1 MEKKIYIKPPVDRC
15 VYWSSVRNLDM
26 ENTAFIKVSIGSLY
40 AISLWEKECIKI
52 AFVVS
57 DRNIKSAYVTL

>member
-1 MEKKIYIKPPVDRC
+1 
-15 VYWSSVRNLDM
+15 M